1 MKKVYFF
8 LSLFL
13 LSLVSYTAGAKT
25 VSPYSLDFD
34 DPLETADHNFAPVGW
49 GHIVDYY
56 AAYGEVEYVKYKW
69 EATTGIDDSGA
80 LYIGSQE
87 LEIYDYDDEPDYKTC
102 KDMLVTPAITGTSSI
117 WVKKGKSGTGYIY
130 FYTITEEGGKLKA
143 GKMINVTVPTLNAA
157 TYVQVNI
164 PQQPDGSRIG
174 ILGNNVYIDNFSA
187 ASAEIDQKTEIK
199 VSSVTSNM
207 PENQDA
213 DENGKFNVAF
223 KVNVRNTGNVDIPKD
238 TENFSI
244 SLINAILNDSVM
256 ATVAIPQ
263 DLAAGELSADID
275 ISAEMDVNKFPLEYQ
290 YKIRENLGGS
300 SVDGLKFKITPHLP
314 TLAFMNSDQKKEYE
328 SGAVLDFGINK
339 KEATGTFVLKNDGG
353 ADLNITE
360 LTAPEGYVLN
370 KAAAFTVAPHDT
382 AQVIMTMTAGTVG
395 KKDGEL
401 VLKSN
406 AGDLT
411 FAVKG
416 ETADEFTYFV
426 DFEDGIPTD
435 CYNDWSTDSY
445 PKDINMIGNTKAGY
459 ATSYSDEPKRLVT
472 PLLEVKA
479 GETMRFIAA
488 RKDDKSTLDILYSTD
503 RRNWTAVRSISTTAE
518 NDADKLSDEVVT
530 KGYWNNYYGYKEYT
544 LDNIPAGKVYIA
556 FDGKSV
562 YVDNIYGFQK
572 TAVDHDVFFT
582 STSMKDVGTVNT
594 SITAHAK
601 IVSMRD
607 DAEEPEEYNLGLYVD
622 DILAAS
628 IESVKLPQNKE
639 VELTAQF
646 IPHAVGK
653 HNVTFKFIAGD
664 YVVVSDPTEITISRE
679 ISESEKAVGN
689 KTGTAYTDGPVY
701 TYEKESQTEII
712 YKPADIDLPVGTKIT
727 KMLFRGFVGYG
738 NLDASVRVYMN
749 STDQTKFE
757 ENKVDADSTSMTKI
771 FDKAVHFEQ
780 GGSAVEPVVQLELNF
795 AEPIVYDGKGMHL
808 LFVHKADTYKSVNF
822 EFDGSITDQAKH
834 SYNEW
839 GTVKN
844 EFIKLPVAY
853 FCVATDPHTLSGK
866 VTDKTTGAA
875 LKDAEVT
882 LSNDGVEYYATT
894 DAEGKYDMTI
904 FKYDRKYGVSA
915 RKLGYYLEPMDSVD
929 VNTNKEN
936 TLNIAMTEAKNLMIA
951 NAIAPK
957 EGMVNYEYQ
966 MAVDVFNY
974 TTADKKADG
983 YWLKLKRNGEE
994 IATAK
999 TVDIAAG
1006 EKTTL
1011 LLSYTPHEV
1020 GTDKISAELT
1030 EGEKVTSGDE
1040 VEVAVAEEEAVIK
1053 KQVGDALSNA
1063 MDAPVNP
1070 YWKHSETQA
1079 IYPAKML
1086 KMKKGMKITRIE
1098 YRGWTPGGIDLK
1110 AKLWIENTADSNE
1123 NGVALGD
1130 TTKMQL
1136 IFDDEIKFADGIQ
1149 VGSPTEPATLFT
1161 IDIPNGFVYEGENI
1175 RIAGRGDVLS
1185 SGSTS
1190 INYEVDNNEKT
1201 TTFYRS
1207 SDNQVEEKDWSRT
1220 YNTTVL
1226 YLTAEFKHN
1235 LSGTVKNKKD
1245 ETPIENATVS
1255 MVSDDVVYATT
1266 TAADGKYSIDILQ
1279 PSKVYKMTVT
1289 AEEYYDYMIG
1299 GISLDKDMVIDIPL
1313 EAVPSTVISGV
1324 AFSADSDVSIYSL
1337 DGTLIASGKNAIA
1350 KVANGTYIIKDNATN
1365 QTKKLIKK

>member
-1 MKKVYFF
+1 MKKVCFF

-56 AAYGEVEYVKYKW
+56 AAYGEVEYVEYKW
-69 EATTGIDDSGA
+69 GAATGIDDSGA

-102 KDMLVTPAITGTSSI
+102 KDMLVTPAITGTSSV
-117 WVKKGKSGTGYIY
+117 WVKKGLGSSYIK
-130 FYTITEEGGKLKA
+130 FYTITEENGKLKA
-143 GKMINVTVPTLNAA
+143 GTMINVTVPTLNAA

-187 ASAEIDQKTEIK
+187 ASAEIEQKTEMK

-244 SLINAILNDSVM
+244 SLINATLNDSVM

-300 SVDGLKFKITPHLP
+300 SVDALKFKITPHVP
-314 TLAFMNSDQKKEYE
+314 TLAFMNSDQKKEYA

-406 AGDLT
+406 AGNLT

-426 DFEDGIPTD
+426 DFEDGVPND

-445 PKDINMIGNTKAGY
+445 PKEINMIGNTKAGY

-488 RKDDKSTLDILYSTD
+488 KKDDKSTLDILYSTD
-503 RRNWTAVRSISTTAE
+503 RRNWTAVRSISTTAK
-518 NDADKLSDEVVT
+518 NDADKLSDEVVVE
-530 KGYWNNYYGYKEYT
+530 GYWSNYYGYKEFT

-582 STSMKDVGTVNT
+582 STSMNDVGTVNT
-594 SITAHAK
+594 PITAHAT

-607 DAEEPEEYNLGLYVD
+607 DAEEPEEYTLGLYVD

-639 VELTAQF
+639 VELAAQF
-646 IPHAVGK
+646 IPHTTGK
-653 HNVTFKFIAGD
+653 HIVTFKFDAGD
-664 YVVVSDPTEITISRE
+664 YVVVSAPTEITF
-679 ISESEKAVGN
+679 SEETSVSEKAVGN
-689 KTGTAYTDGPVY
+689 RTGTSYTDGPVY
-701 TYEKESQTEII
+701 PYEKESQTEII
-712 YKPADIDLPVGTKIT
+712 YKPSDINLPVGTKIT

-738 NLDASVRVYMN
+738 SLDASVRVYMN

-780 GGSAVEPVVQLELNF
+780 GGKADEPVVQLELNF

-808 LFVHKADTYKSVNF
+808 LFVHKAGTYKSVNF
-822 EFDGSITDQAKH
+822 EFDGNITDQAKH
-834 SYNEW
+834 SYVEF
-839 GTVKN
+839 GSSKN

-853 FCVATDPHTLSGK
+853 FCYAVDPHKMSGK
-866 VTDKTTGAA
+866 VTDKATGAA
-875 LKDAEVT
+875 LKDAEVI

-904 FKYDRKYGVSA
+904 FKYDRKYSVSA
-915 RKLGYYLEPMDSVD
+915 WKPGYYLEPMDSVD
-929 VNTNKEN
+929 VNADKE
-936 TLNIAMTEAKNLMIA
+936 TSLNIAMTEAKNLIMA

-957 EGMVNYEYQ
+957 EGMVNNEYQ
-966 MAVDVFNY
+966 MSVDVFNY
-974 TTADKKADG
+974 TTADKKAAD
-983 YWLKLKRNGEE
+983 YTLKLKRNGQE

-1006 EKTTL
+1006 DKATL
-1011 LLSYTPHEV
+1011 LLSYTPHEA
-1020 GTDKISAELT
+1020 GTDKITAELT

-1053 KQVGDALSNA
+1053 KQVGDALSDA
-1063 MDAPVNP
+1063 KDAPLNP

-1136 IFDDEIKFADGIQ
+1136 IFDDVIHFADGIQ

-1161 IDIPNGFVYEGENI
+1161 VDIPEGFVYTGENI

-1190 INYEVDNNEKT
+1190 INYVVDNNEVR

-1207 SDNQVEEKDWSRT
+1207 SDSSVEGKDWSRV

-1226 YLTAEFKHN
+1226 YLTAEYKYN
-1235 LSGTVKNKKD
+1235 VSGTVTNKEDK
-1245 ETPIENATVS
+1245 TPVGNATVS

-1289 AEEYYDYMIG
+1289 ADKYYDYMQA
-1299 GISLDKDMVIDIPL
+1299 GISSEEDMVIDVPL
-1313 EAVPSTVISGV
+1313 EAVPVSVISGV

-1337 DGTLIASGKNAIA
+1337 DGALIAKGKNAVA

>member
-1 MKKVYFF
+1 MKKVCFF

-69 EATTGIDDSGA
+69 EAATGIDDSGA

-87 LEIYDYDDEPDYKTC
+87 LEIYDYDDEPDSKTC
-102 KDMLVTPAITGTSSI
+102 KDMLVTPAITGTSSV
-117 WVKKGKSGTGYIY
+117 WVKKGLGSSYIE
-130 FYTITEEGGKLKA
+130 FYTIVEENGKLKA

-244 SLINAILNDSVM
+244 SLINATLNDSVM

-300 SVDGLKFKITPHLP
+300 SVDALKFKITPHVP
-314 TLAFMNSDQKKEYE
+314 TLAFMNSDQKKEYA
-328 SGAVLDFGINK
+328 SGAVLDFGISK

-360 LTAPEGYVLN
+360 LTAPEGYLLN
-370 KAAAFTVAPHDT
+370 KTAAFTVAPHGT

-406 AGDLT
+406 AGNLT

-426 DFEDGIPTD
+426 DFEDGVPND
-435 CYNDWSTDSY
+435 CYNDWATDSY
-445 PKDINMIGNTKAGY
+445 PREINMIGNTKAGY

-488 RKDDKSTLDILYSTD
+488 KKDDKSTLDILYSTD

-518 NDADKLSDEVVT
+518 NDADKLSDEVVVE
-530 KGYWNNYYGYKEYT
+530 GYWSNYYGYKEFT

-562 YVDNIYGFQK
+562 YVDNIYGLQK

-594 SITAHAK
+594 PITAHAT

-607 DAEEPEEYNLGLYVD
+607 DAEEPEEYTLGLYVD

-639 VELTAQF
+639 VELAAQF
-646 IPHAVGK
+646 TPHTTGK
-653 HNVTFKFIAGD
+653 HIVTFKFDAGY
-664 YVVVSDPTEITISRE
+664 YVEVSDPTEITISE
-679 ISESEKAVGN
+679 ETSVSEKAVGN
-689 KTGTAYTDGPVY
+689 RTGTSYTDGPVY
-701 TYEKESQTEII
+701 PYEKESQTEII
-712 YKPADIDLPVGTKIT
+712 YKPSDINLPVGTKIT

-738 NLDASVRVYMN
+738 SLDASVRVYMN

-780 GGSAVEPVVQLELNF
+780 GGKADEPVVQLELNF

-808 LFVHKADTYKSVNF
+808 LFVHKAGTYKSVNF
-822 EFDGSITDQAKH
+822 EFDGNITDQAKH
-834 SYNEW
+834 SYVEF
-839 GTVKN
+839 GSSKN

-853 FCVATDPHTLSGK
+853 FCYAVDPHKLSGK
-866 VTDKTTGAA
+866 VTDKATGAA
-875 LKDAEVT
+875 LKDAEVI

-904 FKYDRKYGVSA
+904 FKYDRKYSVSA
-915 RKLGYYLEPMDSVD
+915 WKLGYYLEPMDSVAVSAD
-929 VNTNKEN
+929 KE
-936 TLNIAMTEAKNLMIA
+936 TSLNIAMTEAKNLIVA

-966 MAVDVFNY
+966 MSVDVFNY
-974 TTADKKADG
+974 TTADKKAAD
-983 YWLKLKRNGEE
+983 YTLKLKRNGQE

-1006 EKTTL
+1006 DKATL
-1011 LLSYTPHEV
+1011 LLSYTPHEA
-1020 GTDKISAELT
+1020 GTDKITAELT

-1053 KQVGDALSNA
+1053 KQVGDALSDA
-1063 MDAPVNP
+1063 KDAPVNP

-1110 AKLWIENTADSNE
+1110 AKLWIENTAESNE
-1123 NGVALGD
+1123 EGVALGD

-1136 IFDDEIKFADGIQ
+1136 IFDDVIHFADGIQ

-1161 IDIPNGFVYEGENI
+1161 VDIPEGFVYTGENI

-1190 INYEVDNNEKT
+1190 INYVVDNNEIR

-1207 SDNQVEEKDWSRT
+1207 SDSSVEGKDWSRV

-1226 YLTAEFKHN
+1226 YLTAEYKYN
-1235 LSGTVKNKKD
+1235 ISGTVANKEDK
-1245 ETPIENATVS
+1245 TPVGNATVS

-1289 AEEYYDYMIG
+1289 ADKYYDYMQT
-1299 GISLDKDMVIDIPL
+1299 GISSEEDMVIDVPL
-1313 EAVPSTVISGV
+1313 EAVPVSAISGV

-1337 DGTLIASGKNAIA
+1337 DGALIAKGKNAVA

>member
-56 AAYGEVEYVKYKW
+56 AAYGEVEYVEYKW
-69 EATTGIDDSGA
+69 GAATGIDDSGA

-87 LEIYDYDDEPDYKTC
+87 LEIYDDDDEPDYKTC
-102 KDMLVTPAITGTSSI
+102 KDMLVTPAITGTSSV
-117 WVKKGKSGTGYIY
+117 WVKKGLGFSYIE
-130 FYTITEEGGKLKA
+130 FYTIVEENGKLKA
-143 GKMINVTVPTLNAA
+143 GKKINVTVPTLNAA

-244 SLINAILNDSVM
+244 SLINATLNDSVM

-300 SVDGLKFKITPHLP
+300 SVDALKFKITPHVP

-360 LTAPEGYVLN
+360 LTAPEGYLLN
-370 KAAAFTVAPHDT
+370 KTAAFTVAPHDT

-406 AGDLT
+406 AGNLT

-426 DFEDGIPTD
+426 DFEDGVPND
-435 CYNDWSTDSY
+435 CYNDWATDSY
-445 PKDINMIGNTKAGY
+445 PREINMIGNTKAGY

-488 RKDDKSTLDILYSTD
+488 KKDDKSTLDILYSTD

-518 NDADKLSDEVVT
+518 NDADKLSDEVVVE
-530 KGYWNNYYGYKEYT
+530 GYWSNYYGYKEFT

-594 SITAHAK
+594 PITAHAT

-607 DAEEPEEYNLGLYVD
+607 DAEEPEEYTLGLYVD

-639 VELTAQF
+639 VELAAQF
-646 IPHAVGK
+646 IPHTTGK
-653 HNVTFKFIAGD
+653 HIVTFKFDAGY
-664 YVVVSDPTEITISRE
+664 YVEVSAPTEITISE
-679 ISESEKAVGN
+679 ETSVSEKAVGN
-689 KTGTAYTDGPVY
+689 RTGTSYTDGPVY
-701 TYEKESQTEII
+701 PYEKESQTEII
-712 YKPADIDLPVGTKIT
+712 YKPSDINLPVGTKIT

-738 NLDASVRVYMN
+738 SLDASVRVYMN

-780 GGSAVEPVVQLELNF
+780 GGKADEPVVQLELNF

-808 LFVHKADTYKSVNF
+808 LFVHKAGTYKSVNF
-822 EFDGSITDQAKH
+822 EFDGNITDQAKH
-834 SYNEW
+834 SYVEF
-839 GTVKN
+839 GSSKN

-853 FCVATDPHTLSGK
+853 FCYAVDPHKLSGK
-866 VTDKTTGAA
+866 VTDKATGAA
-875 LKDAEVT
+875 LKDAEVI

-904 FKYDRKYGVSA
+904 FKYDRKYSVSA
-915 RKLGYYLEPMDSVD
+915 WKLGYYLEPMDSVAVSAD
-929 VNTNKEN
+929 KE
-936 TLNIAMTEAKNLMIA
+936 TSLNIAMTEAKNLIMA

-966 MAVDVFNY
+966 MSVDVFNY
-974 TTADKKADG
+974 TTADKKAAD
-983 YWLKLKRNGEE
+983 YTLKLKRNGQE

-1006 EKTTL
+1006 DKATL
-1011 LLSYTPHEV
+1011 LLSYTPHEA
-1020 GTDKISAELT
+1020 GTDKITAELT

-1040 VEVAVAEEEAVIK
+1040 VEVAVAEEEAITK
-1053 KQVGDALSNA
+1053 KQVGDALSDA
-1063 MDAPVNP
+1063 KDAPVNS

-1136 IFDDEIKFADGIQ
+1136 IFDDVIHFADGIQ

-1161 IDIPNGFVYEGENI
+1161 VDIPEGFVYTGENI

-1185 SGSTS
+1185 SGSTAIS
-1190 INYEVDNNEKT
+1190 YVVDNNEIK

-1207 SDNQVEEKDWSRT
+1207 SDSSVEEKDWSRV

-1226 YLTAEFKHN
+1226 YLTAEYKYN
-1235 LSGTVKNKKD
+1235 ISGTVTNKEDK
-1245 ETPIENATVS
+1245 TPVGNATVS

-1289 AEEYYDYMIG
+1289 ADKYYDYMQT
-1299 GISLDKDMVIDIPL
+1299 GISSEEDMVIDVPL
-1313 EAVPSTVISGV
+1313 EAVPVSAISGV

-1337 DGTLIASGKNAIA
+1337 DGALIAKGKNAVA

>member
-13 LSLVSYTAGAKT
+13 LSLVSYTADAKT

-56 AAYGEVEYVKYKW
+56 AAYGETEWVEYKW
-69 EATTGIDDSGA
+69 GAATGIDDSGA

-102 KDMLVTPAITGTSSI
+102 KDMLVTPVITGTSSI
-117 WVKKGKSGTGYIY
+117 WVKKGVGLSYIK
-130 FYTITEEGGKLKA
+130 FYTIIEEDGKLKA
-143 GKMINVTVPTLNAA
+143 GTMINVTVPTLNAA

-187 ASAEIDQKTEIK
+187 ASAEIEQKTEMK

-244 SLINAILNDSVM
+244 SLINATLNDSVM

-300 SVDGLKFKITPHLP
+300 SVDALKFKITPHVP

-406 AGDLT
+406 AGNLT

-426 DFEDGIPTD
+426 DFEDGVPND

-445 PKDINMIGNTKAGY
+445 PRDINMIGNTKAGY

-488 RKDDKSTLDILYSTD
+488 RKDDKSTLNILYSTD
-503 RRNWTAVRSISTTAE
+503 RRNWTTVRSISTTAE
-518 NDADKLSDEVVT
+518 NDADKLSDEVVA
-530 KGYWNNYYGYKEYT
+530 KGYWSNYYGYKEYT

-582 STSMKDVGTVNT
+582 STSMKNEGTVNT
-594 SITAHAK
+594 PITAHAN

-607 DAEEPEEYNLGLYVD
+607 DAEEPEEYTLGLYVD

-628 IESVKLPQNKE
+628 IKSVKLPQNKE

-646 IPHAVGK
+646 TPHTTGK
-653 HNVTFKFIAGD
+653 HIVTFKFDAGY
-664 YVVVSDPTEITISRE
+664 YVEVSDPTEITISE
-679 ISESEKAVGN
+679 ETSVSEKAVGN
-689 KTGTAYTDGPVY
+689 RTGTSYTDGPVY
-701 TYEKESQTEII
+701 TFEKESQTEII
-712 YKPADIDLPVGTKIT
+712 YKPSDINLPVGTKIT
-727 KMLFRGFVGYG
+727 KMLFRGYVGYG
-738 NLDASVRVYMN
+738 SLDASVRVYMN
-749 STDQTKFE
+749 STDLTKFE
-757 ENKVDADSTSMTKI
+757 ENKVDADSASMTKI
-771 FDKAVHFEQ
+771 FDKAVHFEE
-780 GGSAVEPVVQLELNF
+780 GGKADDPVVQLELNF

-808 LFVHKADTYKSVNF
+808 LFVHKAGTYKSVNF

-853 FCVATDPHTLSGK
+853 FCYAVDPHKMSGK
-866 VTDKTTGAA
+866 VTDKATGAA
-875 LKDAEVT
+875 LKDAEVI

-904 FKYDRKYGVSA
+904 FKYDRKYSVSA
-915 RKLGYYLEPMDSVD
+915 WKPGYYLEPMDSVD
-929 VNTNKEN
+929 VNADKE
-936 TLNIAMTEAKNLMIA
+936 TALNIAMTEAKNLIMA
-951 NAIAPK
+951 YAIAPK
-957 EGMVNYEYQ
+957 EGMVNNEYQ
-966 MAVDVFNY
+966 MSVDVFNY
-974 TTADKKADG
+974 TTADKKAAD
-983 YWLKLKRNGEE
+983 YTLKLKRNGQE

-1006 EKTTL
+1006 DKATL

-1020 GTDKISAELT
+1020 GTDKITAELT

-1040 VEVAVAEEEAVIK
+1040 VEVAVAEEEAITK
-1053 KQVGDALSNA
+1053 KQVGDALSDA
-1063 MDAPVNP
+1063 KDAPVNP

-1110 AKLWIENTADSNE
+1110 AKLWIENTAESNE
-1123 NGVALGD
+1123 EGVALGD

-1136 IFDDEIKFADGIQ
+1136 IFDDVIHFADGIQ
-1149 VGSPTEPATLFT
+1149 VGTPTEPATLFT
-1161 IDIPNGFVYEGENI
+1161 VDIPEGFVYTGENI

-1185 SGSTS
+1185 SGSTAIS
-1190 INYEVDNNEKT
+1190 YVVDNNENKT
-1201 TTFYRS
+1201 TFCRS
-1207 SDNQVEEKDWSRT
+1207 SEYSVEGKDWSRV

-1226 YLTAEFKHN
+1226 YLTAEYKYN
-1235 LSGTVKNKKD
+1235 ISGTVANKEDK
-1245 ETPIENATVS
+1245 TPVENATVS

-1289 AEEYYDYMIG
+1289 ADKYYDYMQA
-1299 GISLDKDMVIDIPL
+1299 GISSEEDMVIDVPL
-1313 EAVPSTVISGV
+1313 EAVPVSAISGV

-1337 DGTLIASGKNAIA
+1337 DGTLIAKGKNAVA

>member
-1 MKKVYFF
+1 MKKVCFF

-56 AAYGEVEYVKYKW
+56 AAYGGTEWVKYKW

-102 KDMLVTPAITGTSSI
+102 KDMLVTPAITGTSSV
-117 WVKKGKSGTGYIY
+117 WVKKGLGASYIE
-130 FYTITEEGGKLKA
+130 FYTIVEENGKLKA
-143 GKMINVTVPTLNAA
+143 GKKINVTVPTLNAA

-187 ASAEIDQKTEIK
+187 ASAEIEQKTEMK

-213 DENGKFNVAF
+213 DENGKFIVAF

-244 SLINAILNDSVM
+244 SLINATLNDSVM

-300 SVDGLKFKITPHLP
+300 SVDALKFKITPHVP

-370 KAAAFTVAPHDT
+370 KTAAFTVAPHDT

-406 AGDLT
+406 AGNLT

-426 DFEDGIPTD
+426 DFEDGVPND
-435 CYNDWSTDSY
+435 CYNDWNTDSY
-445 PKDINMIGNTKAGY
+445 PRDINMIGNTKAGY

-518 NDADKLSDEVVT
+518 NDADKLSDEVVA
-530 KGYWNNYYGYKEYT
+530 KGYWSNYYGYKEYT

-582 STSMKDVGTVNT
+582 STSMNDVGTVNT
-594 SITAHAK
+594 PITAHAT

-607 DAEEPEEYNLGLYVD
+607 DAEEPEEYTLGLYVD

-646 IPHAVGK
+646 TPHTTGK
-653 HNVTFKFIAGD
+653 HIVTFKFDAGD
-664 YVVVSDPTEITISRE
+664 YVVVSAPTEITISE
-679 ISESEKAVGN
+679 ETSVSEKAVGN
-689 KTGTAYTDGPVY
+689 RTGTSYTDGPVY
-701 TYEKESQTEII
+701 PYEKESQTEII
-712 YKPADIDLPVGTKIT
+712 YKPSDINLPVGTKIT

-738 NLDASVRVYMN
+738 SLDASVRVYMN

-771 FDKAVHFEQ
+771 FDKAVHFEE
-780 GGSAVEPVVQLELNF
+780 GGKADDPVVQLELNF

-834 SYNEW
+834 SYVEF
-839 GTVKN
+839 GSSKN

-853 FCVATDPHTLSGK
+853 FCYAVDPHKLSGK
-866 VTDKTTGAA
+866 VTDKATGAA
-875 LKDAEVT
+875 LKDAEVI
-882 LSNDGVEYYATT
+882 LSNAGVEYYATT

-904 FKYDRKYGVSA
+904 FKYDRKYSVSA
-915 RKLGYYLEPMDSVD
+915 WKLGYYLEPMDSVAVSAD
-929 VNTNKEN
+929 KE
-936 TLNIAMTEAKNLMIA
+936 TSLNIAMTEAKNLIVA

-966 MAVDVFNY
+966 MSVDVFNY
-974 TTADKKADG
+974 TTADKKAAD
-983 YWLKLKRNGEE
+983 YTLKLKRNGQE

-1006 EKTTL
+1006 DKATL
-1011 LLSYTPHEV
+1011 LLSYTPHEA
-1020 GTDKISAELT
+1020 GTDKITAELT

-1053 KQVGDALSNA
+1053 KQVGDALSDA
-1063 MDAPVNP
+1063 KDAPVNS

-1110 AKLWIENTADSNE
+1110 AKLWIENTAESNE

-1161 IDIPNGFVYEGENI
+1161 VDIPEGFVYTGENI

-1185 SGSTS
+1185 NGSTS
-1190 INYEVDNNEKT
+1190 INYVVDNNEIR

-1207 SDNQVEEKDWSRT
+1207 SDSSVEEKDWSRV

-1226 YLTAEFKHN
+1226 YLTAEFKYN
-1235 LSGTVKNKKD
+1235 ISGTVTNKEDK
-1245 ETPIENATVS
+1245 TPVGNATVS

-1289 AEEYYDYMIG
+1289 ADKYYDYMQT
-1299 GISLDKDMVIDIPL
+1299 GISSEEDMVIDVPL
-1313 EAVPSTVISGV
+1313 EAVPVSAISGV

-1337 DGTLIASGKNAIA
+1337 DGALIAKGKNAVA

>member
-1 MKKVYFF
+1 MKKVCFF

-56 AAYGEVEYVKYKW
+56 AAYGEVEYVEYKW
-69 EATTGIDDSGA
+69 GAATGIDDSGA

-87 LEIYDYDDEPDYKTC
+87 LEIYDDDDEPDYKTC
-102 KDMLVTPAITGTSSI
+102 KDMLVTPAITGTLSV
-117 WVKKGKSGTGYIY
+117 WVKKGVGFSYIE
-130 FYTITEEGGKLKA
+130 FYTIVEENGKLKA
-143 GKMINVTVPTLNAA
+143 GKKINVTVPTLNAA

-187 ASAEIDQKTEIK
+187 ASAEIEQKTEMK

-244 SLINAILNDSVM
+244 SLINATLNDSVM

-300 SVDGLKFKITPHLP
+300 SVDGLKFKITPHVP
-314 TLAFMNSDQKKEYE
+314 TLAFMNSDQKKEYA
-328 SGAVLDFGINK
+328 SGAVLDFGISK

-360 LTAPEGYVLN
+360 LIAPEGYVLN
-370 KAAAFTVAPHDT
+370 KTAAFTVAPHDT

-406 AGDLT
+406 AGNMT

-426 DFEDGIPTD
+426 DFEDGVPND

-445 PKDINMIGNTKAGY
+445 PKEINMIGNTKAGY

-488 RKDDKSTLDILYSTD
+488 KKDDKSTLDILYSTD
-503 RRNWTAVRSISTTAE
+503 RRNWTTVRSISTTAE
-518 NDADKLSDEVVT
+518 NDADKLSDEVVVE
-530 KGYWNNYYGYKEYT
+530 GYWSNYYGYKEFT

-582 STSMKDVGTVNT
+582 STSMKDEGTVNT
-594 SITAHAK
+594 PITAHAN

-607 DAEEPEEYNLGLYVD
+607 DAEEPEEYTLGLYVD

-628 IESVKLPQNKE
+628 IKSVKLPQNKE

-646 IPHAVGK
+646 TPHTTGK
-653 HNVTFKFIAGD
+653 HIVTFKFDAGY
-664 YVVVSDPTEITISRE
+664 YVEVSDPTEITISE
-679 ISESEKAVGN
+679 ETSVSEKAVGN
-689 KTGTAYTDGPVY
+689 RTGTSYTDGPVY
-701 TYEKESQTEII
+701 PYEKESQTEII
-712 YKPADIDLPVGTKIT
+712 YKPSDINLPVGTKIT

-738 NLDASVRVYMN
+738 SLDASVRVYMN

-780 GGSAVEPVVQLELNF
+780 GGKADEPVVQLELNF

-808 LFVHKADTYKSVNF
+808 LFVHKAGTYKSVNF
-822 EFDGSITDQAKH
+822 EFDGNITDQAKH
-834 SYNEW
+834 SYVEF
-839 GTVKN
+839 GSSKN

-853 FCVATDPHTLSGK
+853 FCYAVDPHKLSGK
-866 VTDKTTGAA
+866 VTDKATGAA
-875 LKDAEVT
+875 LKDAEVI

-904 FKYDRKYGVSA
+904 FKYDRKYSVSA
-915 RKLGYYLEPMDSVD
+915 WKPGYYLEPMDSVAVSAD
-929 VNTNKEN
+929 KE
-936 TLNIAMTEAKNLMIA
+936 TSLNIAMTEAKNLIMA

-957 EGMVNYEYQ
+957 EGMVNNEYQ

-974 TTADKKADG
+974 TTADKKAAD
-983 YWLKLKRNGEE
+983 YTLKLKRNGQE

-1006 EKTTL
+1006 DKATL
-1011 LLSYTPHEV
+1011 LLSYTPHEA
-1020 GTDKISAELT
+1020 GTDKLTAELT

-1040 VEVAVAEEEAVIK
+1040 VEVAVAEEEAITK
-1053 KQVGDALSNA
+1053 KQVGDALSDA
-1063 MDAPVNP
+1063 KDAPVNP

-1110 AKLWIENTADSNE
+1110 AKLWIENTAESNE
-1123 NGVALGD
+1123 EGVALGD

-1136 IFDDEIKFADGIQ
+1136 IFDDVIHFADGIQ

-1161 IDIPNGFVYEGENI
+1161 VDIPEGFVYTGENI

-1185 SGSTS
+1185 SGSTAIS
-1190 INYEVDNNEKT
+1190 YVVDNNEIK

-1207 SDNQVEEKDWSRT
+1207 SDSSVEGKDWSRV

-1226 YLTAEFKHN
+1226 YLTAEYKYN
-1235 LSGTVKNKKD
+1235 ISGTVANKEDK
-1245 ETPIENATVS
+1245 TPVGNATVS

-1289 AEEYYDYMIG
+1289 ADKYYDYMQA
-1299 GISLDKDMVIDIPL
+1299 GISSEEDMVIDVPL
-1313 EAVPSTVISGV
+1313 EAVPVSAISGV

-1337 DGTLIASGKNAIA
+1337 DGALIAKGKNAVA

>member
-56 AAYGEVEYVKYKW
+56 AAYGEVEYVEYKW
-69 EATTGIDDSGA
+69 GAATGIDDSGA

-117 WVKKGKSGTGYIY
+117 WVKKGLGSSYIK
-130 FYTITEEGGKLKA
+130 FYTITEENGKLKA
-143 GKMINVTVPTLNAA
+143 GTMINVTVPTLNAA

-187 ASAEIDQKTEIK
+187 ASAEIEQKTEMK

-244 SLINAILNDSVM
+244 SLINATLNDSVM

-300 SVDGLKFKITPHLP
+300 SVDGLKFKITPHVP
-314 TLAFMNSDQKKEYE
+314 TLAFMNSDQKKEYA
-328 SGAVLDFGINK
+328 SGAVLDFGISK

-360 LTAPEGYVLN
+360 LTAPKGYVLN
-370 KAAAFTVAPHDT
+370 KTAAFTVAPHDT

-426 DFEDGIPTD
+426 DFEDGVPND
-435 CYNDWSTDSY
+435 CYNDWNTDSY
-445 PKDINMIGNTKAGY
+445 PRDINMIGNTKAGY

-518 NDADKLSDEVVT
+518 NDADKLSDEVVVE
-530 KGYWNNYYGYKEYT
+530 GYWSNYYGYKEYT

-582 STSMKDVGTVNT
+582 STSMKNEGTVNT
-594 SITAHAK
+594 PITAHAN

-607 DAEEPEEYNLGLYVD
+607 DAEEPEEYTLGLYVD

-646 IPHAVGK
+646 TPHAVGK
-653 HNVTFKFIAGD
+653 HNVTFKFDAGY
-664 YVVVSDPTEITISRE
+664 YVEVSGPTEITISE
-679 ISESEKAVGN
+679 ETSESEKAVGN
-689 KTGTAYTDGPVY
+689 RTGTSYTDGPVY

-712 YKPADIDLPVGTKIT
+712 YKPSDINLPVGTKIT
-727 KMLFRGFVGYG
+727 KMRFRGYVGYG
-738 NLDASVRVYMN
+738 SLDASVRVYMN
-749 STDQTKFE
+749 STDLTKFE
-757 ENKVDADSTSMTKI
+757 ENKVDADSASMTKI
-771 FDKAVHFEQ
+771 FDKAVHFEE
-780 GGSAVEPVVQLELNF
+780 GGKADDPVVQLELNF

-808 LFVHKADTYKSVNF
+808 LFVHKAGTYKSVNF
-822 EFDGSITDQAKH
+822 EFDGNITDQAKH
-834 SYNEW
+834 SYVEF
-839 GTVKN
+839 GSSKN

-853 FCVATDPHTLSGK
+853 FCYAVDPHKMSGK
-866 VTDKTTGAA
+866 VTDKATGAA
-875 LKDAEVT
+875 LKDAEVI

-894 DAEGKYDMTI
+894 DAEGKYDMMI
-904 FKYDRKYGVSA
+904 FKYDRKYSVSA
-915 RKLGYYLEPMDSVD
+915 WKPGYYLEPMDSVD
-929 VNTNKEN
+929 VNADKE
-936 TLNIAMTEAKNLMIA
+936 TALNIAMTEAKNLIMA

-957 EGMVNYEYQ
+957 EGMVNNEYQ
-966 MAVDVFNY
+966 MSVDVFNY
-974 TTADKKADG
+974 TTADKKAAD
-983 YWLKLKRNGEE
+983 YTLKLKRNGQE

-1006 EKTTL
+1006 DKATL

-1020 GTDKISAELT
+1020 GTDKITAELT

-1040 VEVAVAEEEAVIK
+1040 VEVAVAEEEAITK
-1053 KQVGDALSNA
+1053 KQVGDALSDA
-1063 MDAPVNP
+1063 KDAPVNP

-1110 AKLWIENTADSNE
+1110 AKLWIENTAESNE
-1123 NGVALGD
+1123 EGVALGD

-1136 IFDDEIKFADGIQ
+1136 IFDDVIHFADGIQ

-1161 IDIPNGFVYEGENI
+1161 VDIPEGFVYTGENI

-1185 SGSTS
+1185 SGSTAIS
-1190 INYEVDNNEKT
+1190 YVVDNNEIK

-1207 SDNQVEEKDWSRT
+1207 SDSSVEGKDWSRV

-1226 YLTAEFKHN
+1226 YLTAEYKYN
-1235 LSGTVKNKKD
+1235 ISGTVANKEDK
-1245 ETPIENATVS
+1245 TPVENATVS

-1289 AEEYYDYMIG
+1289 ADKYYDYMQA
-1299 GISLDKDMVIDIPL
+1299 GISSEEDMVIDVPL
-1313 EAVPSTVISGV
+1313 EAVPVSAISGV

-1337 DGTLIASGKNAIA
+1337 DGALIAKGKNAVA